1 MTNSE
6 TMEHI
11 NSNKLLDSLT
21 VSKLRELAEKT
32 GLDPLNEVPYYIL
45 GKISQRLDTLT
56 DMEKEVTEFT
66 QLCDEVGNEIIKS
79 IRGKSIEEQ
88 ESEIHSNAY
97 KVVIKAFTKG
107 YIQAVSDYDTV
118 INK

>member
-1 MTNSE
+1 MTKSE

-11 NSNKLLDSLT
+11 NSNKLMDSLT
-21 VSKLRELAEKT
+21 VNKLRELAEKT
-32 GLDPLNEVPYYIL
+32 GLEPLNEVPYYIL

-66 QLCDEVGNEIIKS
+66 QLCDETGDEITKS
-79 IRGKSIEEQ
+79 IQNKSIQEQ
-88 ESEIHSNAY
+88 EDEIHSTAY
-97 KVVIKAFTKG
+97 KIVIKAFTKG
-107 YIQAVSDYDTV
+107 YIQAMVDYDTV